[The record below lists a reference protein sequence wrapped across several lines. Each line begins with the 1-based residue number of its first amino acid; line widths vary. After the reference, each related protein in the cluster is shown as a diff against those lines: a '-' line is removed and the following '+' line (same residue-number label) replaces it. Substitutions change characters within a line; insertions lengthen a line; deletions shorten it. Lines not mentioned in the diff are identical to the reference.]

1 MTMSTTT
8 DPAQQYGGDTIKRM
22 RSSHSTSSAHLDR
35 FSDEVKDDATEEAF
49 CDKELSEPETVEGS
63 RVATDQDNGDSEPEL
78 HDVHDSIH
86 STTDTPSRI
95 MEMLELVDYIQEIVN
110 ERMSTTV

>member
-1 MTMSTTT
+1 MSTTT

-49 CDKELSEPETVEGS
+49 CDKELSEQNVKESPYACLSPRAYGKVRICVAVEPKNISNFEQNFLINTGCGNY
-63 RVATDQDNGDSEPEL
+63 VFKP
-78 HDVHDSIH
+78 I
-86 STTDTPSRI
+86 
-95 MEMLELVDYIQEIVN
+95 
-110 ERMSTTV
+110 